1 MPHDPFLKAMYEEK
15 LRGSNS
21 SQLSNSTKAIVMAQ
35 RVGLPSRTGT
45 EIFRMVTMS
54 MFNYPAEVRMVWVA
68 QAIKYAADNR
78 EELKPQ
84 WK

>member
-1 MPHDPFLKAMYEEK
+1 MPHDPLLKALYEEK
-15 LRGSNS
+15 LRGPS
-21 SQLSNSTKAIVMAQ
+21 SQLNNSTKAIVMA
-35 RVGLPSRTGT
+35 RRMGLPDRTGT
-45 EIFRMVTMS
+45 EIYRIVTLS
-54 MFNYPAEVRMVWVA
+54 KFTYPIAARMVWVA